1 MGENSQK
8 INCRDVMSIREGRV
22 VIFEMKFGRGLC
34 HVIETGELINQKI
47 GNSIFQI
54 KKFVREIRK

>member
-1 MGENSQK
+1 
-8 INCRDVMSIREGRV
+8 MSIREGRV